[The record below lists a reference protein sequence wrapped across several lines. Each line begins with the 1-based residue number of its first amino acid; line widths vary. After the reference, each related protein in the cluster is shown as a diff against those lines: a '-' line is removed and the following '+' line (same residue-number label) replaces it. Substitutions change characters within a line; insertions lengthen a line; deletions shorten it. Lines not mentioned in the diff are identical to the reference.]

1 MCDKGREIILELN
14 VKLETNSSQKKVSKE
29 DVKELF
35 AKIISKTKEEK
46 TMYRRIFYQEED
58 DL

>member
-14 VKLETNSSQKKVSKE
+14 VKLESSSSQKKVSKE

>member
-14 VKLETNSSQKKVSKE
+14 VKLESNSSQKKVSKE

>member
-14 VKLETNSSQKKVSKE
+14 VKLETDSSQKKVSKE

-35 AKIISKTKEEK
+35 AKIISKTK
-46 TMYRRIFYQEED
+46 
-58 DL
+58 

>member
-29 DVKELF
+29 DVK
-35 AKIISKTKEEK
+35 
-46 TMYRRIFYQEED
+46 
-58 DL
+58 